1 MAVIDAIDVKPLA
14 VIDDEEKPTTRPS
27 SKSVGTAAFG
37 FAVVIIAF
45 VGIGGWASLAPLA
58 SAVTA
63 TAILSVKGERKQVQH
78 LEGGIV
84 EKILVEEGETVK
96 AGQLLLLLERTFTG
110 SSVTRLGNQIDQLL
124 AKKARFEAESKWVGS
139 ITFPSSLLSR
149 SSENYVSEIIAS
161 ESRQFRA
168 RRNSIEGQIN
178 ILRQR
183 MDQLGDEINGLRILR
198 KSRLEQLDIYK
209 KEIIGLRA
217 LYEKGYYPRA
227 RVLAMEREIAR
238 LRGEVGGDDAS
249 IARAKNALGEAKSQ
263 IINLR
268 QRFQEDVVSQHQRTQ
283 FDLADLV
290 EQKSVADDALKRV
303 EVKAVQSGIV
313 QNLQVHTIGGVVRAG
328 QVLME
333 IAPQDQELMVEAQV
347 SPNDID
353 SIKVGQIAEV
363 RLVSLNKAKTPSVMA
378 DVISVSGDRL
388 VDQKRGF
395 AYFLIRAKIPNSEKE
410 ALGDIQLSA
419 GMPADVLIKTGENTA
434 LAYFLKPITDALA
447 RGLNEE

>member
-1 MAVIDAIDVKPLA
+1 MEVIDAIDVQPLA
-14 VIDDEEKPTTRPS
+14 VIDDEEKPTNRPS
-27 SKSVGTAAFG
+27 SKSVGSVAFG
-37 FAVVIIAF
+37 LAVVIIAF
-45 VGIGGWASLAPLA
+45 IGIGGWAAVAPLA
-58 SAVTA
+58 SAVPA
-63 TAILSVKGERKQVQH
+63 NAVLSVKGERKQVQH

-84 EKILVEEGETVK
+84 ENILVEEGETVK

-124 AKKARFEAESKWVGS
+124 AKKARFEAESKWGNS
-139 ITFPSSLLSR
+139 ITFPQKLLSR
-149 SSENYVSEIIAS
+149 SAESYVGEIIAS

-168 RRNSIEGQIN
+168 RRDSIEGQIN

-183 MDQLGDEINGLRILR
+183 MKQLGDEINGLRVLR
-198 KSRLEQLDIYK
+198 SSRLEQLDIYK
-209 KEIIGLRA
+209 TEIVGLRE

-227 RVLAMEREIAR
+227 RVLAMERSIAR

-268 QRFQEDVVSQHQRTQ
+268 QRFQENVVSQHQSTQ

-303 EVKAVQSGIV
+303 EVKAVQSGII
-313 QNLQVHTIGGVVRAG
+313 QNLQVHSVGGVVKAG

-333 IAPQDQELMVEAQV
+333 IAPQDQELIVEAQV

-353 SIKVGQIAEV
+353 SVKVGQKAEV
-363 RLVSLNKAKTPSVMA
+363 RLVSLNMAKTPSVMA

-388 VDQKRGF
+388 VDQARGF
-395 AYFLIRAKIPNSEKE
+395 AYFLIRAKIPNSEQE
-410 ALGDIQLSA
+410 TLGDIQLSA
-419 GMPADVLIKTGENTA
+419 GMPADVLIKTGERTA
-434 LAYFLKPITDALA
+434 LVYFLKPIIDALA